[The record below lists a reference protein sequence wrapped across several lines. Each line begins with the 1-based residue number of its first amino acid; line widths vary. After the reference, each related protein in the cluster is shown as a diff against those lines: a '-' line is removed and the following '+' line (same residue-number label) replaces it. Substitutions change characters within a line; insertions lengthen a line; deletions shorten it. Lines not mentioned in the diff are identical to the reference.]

1 LASPEP
7 SSLTFPI
14 PFISFLSHPNF
25 SEADEFTRKI
35 CLGKGDFFLKKMIS
49 CGKNL
54 ERINNIGCKRCFRNN
69 II

>member
-35 CLGKGDFFLKKMIS
+35 CLGKGDFFKKNRVVKILK
-49 CGKNL
+49 
-54 ERINNIGCKRCFRNN
+54 E
-69 II
+69 